1 MFKRIF
7 LFLLTNIFVVFTLTF
22 VLNIIGVTRYLYTY
36 GINLQTLAIFCLV
49 WGMGGALISL
59 AISKFTAKLFMGVK
73 TIKKGDPNFSE
84 IYEIVENL
92 SKKAGLPKVPEVGVY
107 ESPEINAFAT
117 GPSKGNALVAV
128 STGLLKRMDREQIE
142 GVIGHEISH
151 IANGDMVTMT
161 LIQGVINA
169 FVMFLA
175 RILALAINSFLS
187 RDRDEEG
194 GFSNP
199 FLTYFLI
206 QIFEVVFSFLGLMV
220 VAFFSRVR
228 EFRAD
233 EGGAKLAGKSRMI
246 EALRELQRVYEYNEK
261 FAKENEAINTL
272 KISGKKGGLF
282 ALFATHPPL
291 EDRIKRLEK
300 LQIV

>member
-1 MFKRIF
+1 MLKRIF
-7 LFLLTNIFVVFTLTF
+7 LFVLTNIFVVFTLTF
-22 VLNIIGVTRYLYTY
+22 ILNIIGVTRYLYTY
-36 GINLQTLAIFCLV
+36 GINLQMLAIFCLI

-73 TIKKGDPNFSE
+73 VIEKGDPNFSE
-84 IYEIVENL
+84 IYDIVEIL
-92 SKKAGLPKVPEVGVY
+92 SKRAGLPKTPEVGIY

-175 RILALAINSFLS
+175 RILAFIVNSFLS
-187 RDRDEEG
+187 KDRDEEG
-194 GFSNP
+194 GIANP

-206 QIFEVVFSFLGLMV
+206 QVFEVVFSFLGLIV
-220 VAFFSRVR
+220 VAFFSRIR
-228 EFRAD
+228 EFKAD
-233 EGGAKLAGKSRMI
+233 EGGAKLAGKQKMI
-246 EALRELQRVYEYNEK
+246 EALKELQRVYEYNLQFK
-261 FAKENEAINTL
+261 NENEAINTL

-291 EDRIKRLEK
+291 EERIKRLESM
-300 LQIV
+300 QII